1 MATIWDIISMVRA
14 FDLYERER
22 AIKNCFD
29 LISIFRCAHTE
40 QEQIVIPKRLTS
52 EVLAAI
58 QSVRFIAQ
66 HIKDSDK
73 DNEVS

>member
-1 MATIWDIISMVRA
+1 MICVVVCARA
-14 FDLYERER
+14 AVDADR
-22 AIKNCFD
+22 NCFD
-29 LISIFRCAHTE
+29 LISFTE

-73 DNEVS
+73 DNEVSVPD

>member
-1 MATIWDIISMVRA
+1 MICVVVCTHAAADDADR
-14 FDLYERER
+14 
-22 AIKNCFD
+22 NCFD
-29 LISIFRCAHTE
+29 LISFIE

-73 DNEVS
+73 DNEVSVLA